1 MTEYYGT
8 CPKSRWSC
16 SNRSIEA
23 MLGYTT
29 DRWTDTVPFHRPCS
43 AYYTSSTNILWRTFI
58 SYLRDLITHLA
69 KHISLLDTA
78 VTAGPYWLQVEGD
91 SWLKSVW
98 LGSNGLRANERQQF
112 LSCPWRQKNW
122 AILPTTHC
130 KQTSFPRW
138 VKFREAFSQIMG
150 ILWLA
155 ICMELATKSH
165 FYWSVGQER
174 EMYRRSSAENANLS
188 RATNTTRDDCIFKL
202 RLAPS

>member
-1 MTEYYGT
+1 
-8 CPKSRWSC
+8 
-16 SNRSIEA
+16 

-69 KHISLLDTA
+69 KDISLLDTA

-112 LSCPWRQKNW
+112 LSCPWRQKNSYF
-122 AILPTTHC
+122 ADDSLQANIISSLSKVPRSILTNYGNTLAVDMHGTC
-130 KQTSFPRW
+130 DEKSFLLICGAKERNVQAFVRRKCQFKPRD
-138 VKFREAFSQIMG
+138 EYD
-150 ILWLA
+150 
-155 ICMELATKSH
+155 T
-165 FYWSVGQER
+165 
-174 EMYRRSSAENANLS
+174 RRLY
-188 RATNTTRDDCIFKL
+188 L
-202 RLAPS
+202 